1 MTFTSRPL
9 LSLVT
14 LEDGALSEEVIDS
27 GFGLPSISLFRF
39 SIAAN
44 FPSRANFSGFCGT
57 CLAETS
63 SFLPSSFDF
72 SPLIPFPN
80 SPAEPGSVS
89 SFFSSFLLPSGGWQS
104 PFFDDSAFSLD
115 STSAFESEPASLAL
129 FTSVVSSEDSFL
141 QLPFFC
147 VIRVFSGNNSMLLT
161 VLHYVLRNNSVF
173 LFHSLPVKECH
184 EKALFHGKDCLA
196 QFSHHI
202 VAPS

>member
-141 QLPFFC
+141 QLPFFVSSEC
-147 VIRVFSGNNSMLLT
+147 FRVIIPCCSRYSIMSFGTTLFSSFT
-161 VLHYVLRNNSVF
+161 PSQSRNATRKLSF
-173 LFHSLPVKECH
+173 M
-184 EKALFHGKDCLA
+184 GK
-196 QFSHHI
+196 I
-202 VAPS
+202 VSPNLVIT